1 MEEDGPLLR
10 EVYPDLVAEL
20 ERLLEDEGERNLSIL
35 AHDLR
40 IVAECGCGEPHCQ
53 SIRTAPHPPG
63 EPYGPGHR
71 NVLLD
76 PDEGMLVLDVLNER
90 IVYVEILFRPPMARR
105 DVTRPQ

>member
-1 MEEDGPLLR
+1 MR

-20 ERLLEDEGERNLSIL
+20 ERLLEDEGERYLSITVR
-35 AHDLR
+35 DLR
-40 IVAECGCGEPHCQ
+40 IVAECECRDDYCQ

-63 EPYGPGHR
+63 EPYGAGHQ

-76 PDEGMLVLDVLNER
+76 PEEGMLVLDVLNER

-105 DVTRPQ
+105 DVSRP